1 MNDSRFPMPTHATP
15 THASTARTTA
25 THASTAVS
33 RAPTAARRTRIAA
46 SLVTALLAMA
56 SLAAC
61 KSNGTDGSTTTG
73 TSRSDAVRVAA
84 SATAAPTATATH
96 EATDAAPSKPRVLC
110 RTKPD
115 GAGRPLPDVK
125 LGHLEAT
132 GETAEPDRIA
142 TVSGRWTWVN
152 FWAGWCGPCREEM
165 PRLRAFESRSTNV
178 HVAFVSLDDD
188 ERQAKQFLDT
198 QPATGLRR
206 SHWLADD
213 KAREAFFTALRVES
227 IPTLPMHLLFGPD
240 GKLRCRIDGAVED
253 VDLPSL
259 EKVFA
264 EK

>member
-1 MNDSRFPMPTHATP
+1 MKNSRFPTFMFARATAR
-15 THASTARTTA
+15 HASTTVQR
-25 THASTAVS
+25 S
-33 RAPTAARRTRIAA
+33 RIAA
-46 SLVTALLAMA
+46 SLAATALVVVA

-61 KSNGTDGSTTTG
+61 KSNDTEGSTTTG

-84 SATAAPTATATH
+84 SASAAPPTTTAHETA
-96 EATDAAPSKPRVLC
+96 DAAPPKPRVLC

-115 GAGRPLPDVK
+115 GAGKPLPDVK
-125 LGHLEAT
+125 LGHLEAA
-132 GETAEPDRIA
+132 GETAESDRIA
-142 TVSGRWTWVN
+142 TGDGRWTWVN

-165 PRLRAFESRSTNV
+165 PRLRAFESRNTNV

-213 KAREAFFTALRVES
+213 KAREAFFTALRIES
-227 IPTLPMHLLFGPD
+227 VPTLPMHLLFGPD
-240 GKLRCRIDGAVED
+240 GKLRCRVDGAVED

-259 EKVFA
+259 QKLFA